1 MAPKPP
7 QHDRRPRSSEKTL
20 PYSLVKNAAAELC
33 AMLDGAETNEWLL
46 DLAWLGLERPNP
58 EPHDSLRERV
68 TVWLRQDESL
78 ALKQLIDGEDVS
90 DSVINSAE
98 KRLADAVRGVSRT

>member
-1 MAPKPP
+1 
-7 QHDRRPRSSEKTL
+7 
-20 PYSLVKNAAAELC
+20 
-33 AMLDGAETNEWLL
+33 MLDGADTSEWLL

-68 TVWLRQDESL
+68 TVWLRQDESS

-90 DSVINSAE
+90 DAVIHSAE
-98 KRLADAVRGVSRT
+98 KRLVEAVKGNGRSR